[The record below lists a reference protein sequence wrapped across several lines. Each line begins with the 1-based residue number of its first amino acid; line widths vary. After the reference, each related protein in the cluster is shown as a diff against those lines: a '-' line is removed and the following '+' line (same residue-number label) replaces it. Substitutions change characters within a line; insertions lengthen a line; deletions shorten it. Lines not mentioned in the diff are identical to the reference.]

1 MNKLFLIV
9 LAVIIVAGAG
19 MAGYWLQR
27 SGEQM
32 DHERPADSLKD
43 DSFAPSHETIV
54 GSTRPAFELPGI
66 TGEQHSISDW
76 DGDILAINFWA
87 TWCQPCKD
95 EIPEFV
101 ELQSK
106 YRDQGVTFVGVAI
119 DQVAAVSDFVDR
131 YDVNYPVLV
140 GEQAAIE
147 ASRAYGNQ
155 IGALPYTAF
164 VDRKGTIVHVHR
176 GRLPLEQAEA
186 LLQELT
192 SAPAASDSISKS

>member
-1 MNKLFLIV
+1 MNKPILMV
-9 LAVIIVAGAG
+9 LGVALVAAAG
-19 MAGYWLQR
+19 TAGYWLQR
-27 SGEQM
+27 SSEQM
-32 DHERPADSLKD
+32 DHRERPADSLKD
-43 DSFAPSHETIV
+43 DSFVSSHKTIV
-54 GSTRPAFELPGI
+54 GSARPAFELPGI

-131 YDVNYPVLV
+131 YAVNYPILV

-147 ASRAYGNQ
+147 VSRAYGNQ

-192 SAPAASDSISKS
+192 STPAASDSI

>member
-1 MNKLFLIV
+1 MNKPFLIV
-9 LAVIIVAGAG
+9 LAVTIVAGAG
-19 MAGYWLQR
+19 MLGYWLQL
-27 SGEQM
+27 STEQPGR
-32 DHERPADSLKD
+32 ERTAERVTHDS
-43 DSFAPSHETIV
+43 SAPSHETIV
-54 GSTRPAFELPGI
+54 GSARPAFRLPDINGKLL
-66 TGEQHSISDW
+66 SISDW

-140 GEQAAIE
+140 GEQAAID
-147 ASRAYGNQ
+147 AAKAYGNQ

-176 GRLPLEQAEA
+176 GRLPQEQAEA

-192 SAPAASDSISKS
+192 TAPVESGSI